1 MLLLIPILLFLIT
14 ASIMLVV
21 RIVWSQFLYHW
32 LIAVTGAMLAW
43 IGMLVISLQIPLRIT
58 LYQWGPVSLLDG
70 SPTLVLD
77 RFSWPFAIAL
87 TTLAL
92 AVILTDA
99 ARAAEADWSS
109 WTATLIL
116 AALGLLVVQADNP
129 LTLLLGWTALDLVE
143 LLILLA
149 QVNQSQIRERVV
161 IAFSS
166 RLFGS
171 LLMVAGAMV
180 ASSAGE
186 NLTFESIPTQSSFFF
201 ILAAGLRLGVL
212 PLHVPFFQELPIR
225 RGLGTITRLVS
236 MAAGLVLLVR
246 TADGLAESLK
256 APYFD
261 PLLALAALAGL
272 YGGLAWFL
280 AEDELEGRQ
289 AWILGTASLSLLA
302 ALKAQPTACLA
313 WGLGAL
319 MSGGLL
325 FLTSVHDRRLVWI
338 SGLGF
343 LGFSALPYSPT
354 WTGALSFTSAFH
366 PLLVTFIF
374 IQALL
379 LAGYA
384 RHALQ
389 PGPSLAGVERWVWLG
404 YPFGLLLLPG
414 IQFVVGWQAQPVSED
429 LSMATWLVGP
439 IALMVTALIMYLGY
453 HFWNRTLR
461 IISVLQKILSLNWF
475 YRLLWIIYR
484 NLGRLSEFFTSVL
497 EGEGGVL
504 WALLVLVLLL
514 SVLASNNGGG

>member
-1 MLLLIPILLFLIT
+1 MLLLIPILLFLMT

-21 RIVWSQFLYHW
+21 RVAWSQFRYHW
-32 LIAVTGAMLAW
+32 LIAVTGATLAW
-43 IGMLVISLQIPLRIT
+43 IGIMVINLQIPLRII
-58 LYQWGPVSLLDG
+58 LYQWRPVSLLGG
-70 SPTLVLD
+70 SPTLLLD
-77 RFSWPFAIAL
+77 QFSWPFAIAL
-87 TTLAL
+87 STLAL

-116 AALGLLVVQADNP
+116 AALGLLVILAGNP
-129 LTLLLGWTALDLVE
+129 LTLVIGWTALDLVE

-149 QVNQSQIRERVV
+149 QAHQSLVRERVV

-171 LLMVAGAMV
+171 LLIIAGVMA

-186 NLTFESIPTQSSFFF
+186 TLTFESIPTQSSFFL

-225 RGLGTITRLVS
+225 RGLGTITRLTS

-246 TADGLAESLK
+246 TAVGLVTPLDT
-256 APYFD
+256 PYFV
-261 PLLALAALAGL
+261 PLLGLVALAGL

-280 AEDELEGRQ
+280 AEDELDGRP
-289 AWILGTASLSLLA
+289 AWIIGTASLSLVA

-325 FLTSVHDRRLVWI
+325 FLTSVRDRRLLWI

-343 LGFSALPYSPT
+343 LGFSALPFSPT
-354 WTGALSFTSAFH
+354 WTGAFSFTSDFH
-366 PLLVTFIF
+366 PLLVIFIF
-374 IQALL
+374 IQGLL

-389 PGPSLAGVERWVWLG
+389 PGPSLTGVERWVWLV

-414 IQFVVGWQAQPVSED
+414 IQFFIGGQMRPESEQ
-429 LSMATWLVGP
+429 LSPANWFVGP
-439 IALMVTALIMYLGY
+439 VALIVTALIMYLGY
-453 HFWNRTLR
+453 HFWNRTST
-461 IISVLQKILSLNWF
+461 IIRVLQRVLSLNWF
-475 YRLLWIIYR
+475 YRLLWIAYR
-484 NLGRLSEFFTSVL
+484 NLGRLSAFFTSVL

-504 WALLVLVLLL
+504 WAFLVLVLLL
-514 SVLASNNGGG
+514 SVLASNNGGS